1 MRVSLLI
8 NGAEHVVNCNT
19 FEIIS
24 LDGKSYDAGM
34 HGMEMLRY
42 WFKGGRGRMTG
53 LAEHLGI
60 SKAAFAS
67 WKEIPRQRVAAI
79 SEFTGLPE
87 RVLRPDHWSE

>member
-24 LDGKSYDAGM
+24 LDGKSYALEE
-34 HGMEMLRY
+34 HGMEMLRQ
-42 WFKGGRGRMTG
+42 WFKGDRGRMVR

-60 SKAAFAS
+60 AKSAFAG
-67 WKEIPRQRVAAI
+67 WRTIPRQRVAAI

-87 RVLRPDHWSE
+87 RVLRPDHGSE